1 MNKASEKNA
10 TKHAVK
16 PDDESQKPDDLNS
29 SASTIVKPE
38 DKPDSSQLPS
48 PSDVIKEADK
58 C

>member
-1 MNKASEKNA
+1 MNKPSVNNA
-10 TKHAVK
+10 PCDTAK
-16 PDDESQKPDDLNS
+16 PDDATKEPEDINS